1 MINIQNKPDCCG
13 CSACVQRCPKQCISL
28 HEDEEG
34 FLYPKVDID
43 TCIDCGLCEKVCPV
57 IHQAEERIPL
67 DVFAAKNP
75 NEVIRMESSSGG
87 VFTQLA
93 EQTIDTGGVVFG
105 VKWNEHFE
113 AAHAFTETKEGLAAF
128 RGSKYVQSQ
137 VGDTFKQ
144 AEQFLK
150 QGRQVLYSGTPCQI
164 AALKLFLRKEY
175 ENLLAVDFICHGTP
189 SPGVFRWYLSEELA
203 QEAARQSGE
212 KIQFRPSL
220 PIPSIAKADVLAR
233 EQGFEI
239 EDIRFR
245 DKRVGWKKYSFVLS
259 LKKLSKA
266 TGAGEKNSVSL
277 SYVVMEHAYMEGFL
291 KDLYL
296 RPSCYAC
303 PAKSGKSKA
312 DITLGDYWGIQSLM
326 PELDDDKGI
335 SALSINTEK
344 GREAIHSTTAE
355 LHVTPYE
362 DLCKKNPAIK
372 RSCLV
377 PPKRTIFFANTKESF
392 HLRIKR
398 LCRIPLKRKI
408 KMVVVSFFVR
418 ILSKDT
424 KRIIKRILRR

>member
-1 MINIQNKPDCCG
+1 MINIQHKYDCCG
-13 CSACVQRCPKQCISL
+13 CSACSQRCPKHCISL
-28 HEDEEG
+28 LEDEEG
-34 FLYPKVDID
+34 FLYPKVNLD

-57 IHQAEERIPL
+57 LHQAEERIPL
-67 DVFAAKNP
+67 EVFAAKNP
-75 NEVIRMESSSGG
+75 NEKIRMESSSGG

-93 EQTIDTGGVVFG
+93 EQTIDDGGVVFG

-113 AAHAFTETKEGLAAF
+113 AVHAYTETKEGLVAF

-164 AALKLFLRKEY
+164 AALKLFLRKDY

-212 KIQFRPSL
+212 KIQFRSSL

-259 LKKLSKA
+259 LKPLSKA

-277 SYVVMEHAYMEGFL
+277 SYTLDKHAFMRGFL
-291 KDLYL
+291 RDLYL
-296 RPSCYAC
+296 RPSCHSC
-303 PAKSGKSKA
+303 PTKAGKSGA

-326 PELDDDKGI
+326 PKLDDDRGI
-335 SALSINTEK
+335 SALTINTDK
-344 GREAIHSTTAE
+344 GKQALRQTTAE
-355 LHVTPYE
+355 LHSAPYK
-362 DLCKKNPAIK
+362 DLCTKNPALLH
-372 RSCLV
+372 SCKIPANRV
-377 PPKRTIFFANTKESF
+377 AFFANTNETF
-392 HLRIKR
+392 HKRINR
-398 LCRIPLKRKI
+398 LCRIPLKRMLK
-408 KMVVVSFFVR
+408 KNVMS
-418 ILSKDT
+418 ILNKALNQQT
-424 KRIIKRILRR
+424 KEIIKRIIKR

>member
-1 MINIQNKPDCCG
+1 MINIQNKQDCCG
-13 CSACVQRCPKQCISL
+13 CSSCVQRCPKQCISL

-34 FLYPKVDID
+34 FLYPKVNLD
-43 TCIDCGLCEKVCPV
+43 TCIDCGLCEKVCP
-57 IHQAEERIPL
+57 ILHQAEERVPL
-67 DVFAAKNP
+67 EVFAAKNP
-75 NEVIRMESSSGG
+75 NEQIRKESSSGG

-93 EQTIDTGGVVFG
+93 VQIIDAGGVVFG

-113 AAHAFTETKEGLAAF
+113 AVHAYTETQEGLVAF

-144 AEQFLK
+144 VEQFLK

-212 KIQFRPSL
+212 KIQFRSSL

-245 DKRVGWKKYSFVLS
+245 DKRVGWKKFSFVLS
-259 LKKLSKA
+259 FKPLSKA

-277 SYVVMEHAYMEGFL
+277 SYTLDKHAFMRGFL
-291 KDLYL
+291 RDLYL
-296 RPSCYAC
+296 RPSCHVC
-303 PAKSGKSKA
+303 PAKAGKSRA

-326 PELDDDKGI
+326 PEIDDDRGV
-335 SALSINTEK
+335 SALTINTEK
-344 GREAIHSTTAE
+344 GKQALHQTTAE
-355 LHVTPYE
+355 LHEAPYE
-362 DLCKKNPAIK
+362 DLCAKNPALI
-372 RSCLV
+372 RSCRI
-377 PPKRTIFFANTKESF
+377 PNNRTRFFANTNETF
-392 HLRIKR
+392 HTRINR
-398 LCRIPLKRKI
+398 LCRVPLKQKI
-408 KMVVVSFFVR
+408 KRNVMSL
-418 ILSKDT
+418 LSNALNQRT
-424 KRIIKRILRR
+424 KQIIKRIIRR